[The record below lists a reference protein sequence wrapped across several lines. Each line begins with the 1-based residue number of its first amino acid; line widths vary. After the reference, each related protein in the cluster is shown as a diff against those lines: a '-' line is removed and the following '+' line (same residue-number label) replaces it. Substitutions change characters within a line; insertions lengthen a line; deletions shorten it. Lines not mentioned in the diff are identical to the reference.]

1 MPYYLTIQKELTMKK
16 IKEYLKRKKEELQ
29 SMFSEFK
36 NPFIVL
42 GATIILAFL
51 SGILGKYGY
60 DLIASWLNLIV
71 VFLQF
76 YMLMAVMSIAI
87 NGILTEYITPKYEG
101 KEDVI
106 KAFIAFQKNNHD
118 SDSTHF
124 ESINE
129 YIEEEKQA
137 LQKKS
142 VEEIRLMKK
151 VRCFKNQQ
159 KKESVSLTIYISI
172 LAVLG
177 SELIKRLLGKLLMI
191 EPEMTFDFIFNTILY
206 LILFFIFL
214 SLFRDV
220 IKKIVLYRQV
230 KEFNTFIYN
239 ELFEEEK

>member
-1 MPYYLTIQKELTMKK
+1 MKK

-101 KEDVI
+101 KEDII
-106 KAFIAFQKNNHD
+106 KAYTAFQKNNHE

-124 ESINE
+124 KLINK
-129 YIEEEKQA
+129 YIEEEKQS

-142 VEEIRLMKK
+142 AEEIRLMKK
-151 VRCFKNQQ
+151 VRYFKNKQ
-159 KKESVSLTIYISI
+159 KKESVSLAIYIS
-172 LAVLG
+172 LSAVLG
-177 SELIKRLLGKLLMI
+177 SEIIKRLLGKVLMI
-191 EPEMTFDFIFNTILY
+191 EPKMTFDFIFNTILY

-220 IKKIVLYRQV
+220 IKKLFLYRQA